1 MLNTGQIANRE
12 FSIIIPVYNVAPYL
26 RECLDSV
33 LAQTFTAWE
42 AICVDDG
49 STDGSGRILDEYA
62 AKDNRLGVFHQAN
75 SGASAAR
82 NRGLDC
88 ARGSW
93 ILFLDGDDVLHPDT
107 LSRLSDVI
115 SRFEEIDAV
124 QFGLKRF
131 NECGNFALADVLER
145 ECNLFDV
152 SETFAGTPTY
162 NFTCVAYR
170 RDVLGN
176 VRFEGLTVGEDTLFL
191 ARFFDRAGR
200 LGVIPDVLY
209 GYRLRVGSA
218 MESSLSKSKVLDKMK
233 SIMGIMDAYS
243 KSKKHVPVS
252 YWRMQCNAVLELIP
266 YEWRMLPVNERREAR
281 REWQK
286 CIAIVVA
293 EICKVIPVRDR
304 LRMHLV
310 RLLPWLSI
318 PLLCQFPHWLKLKGF
333 HR

>member
-1 MLNTGQIANRE
+1 MFQK

-33 LAQTFTAWE
+33 LAQTFTVWE

-49 STDGSGRILDEYA
+49 STDGSVRILDEYA
-62 AKDNRLGVFHQAN
+62 AKDDRFSAFHQAN
-75 SGASAAR
+75 SGVSAAR

-107 LSRLSDVI
+107 LSRLSVVI
-115 SRFEEIDAV
+115 SRFEEVDSV
-124 QFGLKRF
+124 RFGLKRF
-131 NECGNFALADVLER
+131 DECGSFALDDVLER

-152 SETFAGTPTY
+152 SDTFAGSPTY
-162 NFTCVAYR
+162 NFTCIAYR
-170 RDVLGN
+170 REVLGN
-176 VRFEGLTVGEDTLFL
+176 TRFEGLTVGEDTLFL
-191 ARFFDRAGR
+191 TRFFECARR
-200 LGVIPDVLY
+200 LAVMPDVLY
-209 GYRLRVGSA
+209 GYRFRVGSA
-218 MESSLSKSKVLDKMK
+218 MGSLLSERKVLDKMK
-233 SIMGIMDAYS
+233 SIMGIMDVYL

-252 YWRMQCNAVLELIP
+252 YWRMQCNALMESIP
-266 YEWRMLPVNERREAR
+266 YEWITLPVDERRSAR

-286 CIAIVVA
+286 CIAIVAVD
-293 EICKVIPVRDR
+293 IYKIISVRQR
-304 LRMHLV
+304 VRIHLV